1 MKLKQKM
8 IKGESKQT
16 YEKPNLRIIEMSSE
30 EVLAV
35 GCKLAGGGFD
45 VGATPCIANFCTEAG
60 S

>member
-1 MKLKQKM
+1 MSKS
-8 IKGESKQT
+8 ESKQT